1 MRRILTLFLA
11 LTLLLPGLAIGQSS
25 PFPYSTTV
33 TLQNAVA
40 ATGNGAV
47 IPTNYGAI
55 TAIQAS
61 GTFTATGTFQGTVDG
76 TNYRTITCFTPAGAA
91 ATTFTA
97 AGLWYCRTQ
106 GLTGVR
112 VPITWSS
119 GTSVTVVAN
128 ATSGTSLPFDQAT
141 GVVAPSGFAITNGAT
156 GTGTQIKATQTTVPT
171 CSSNCGSTGTPVVV
185 GSDSGG
191 IITLGT
197 GTMNAAPVMTFD
209 GTWAAAPACVATQ
222 ITTAA
227 NYVVKALSTTTTL
240 TITLAATAT
249 ASDKIAFICQG
260 VAQ

>member
-1 MRRILTLFLA
+1 MRRILTLLLA
-11 LTLLLPGLAIGQSS
+11 LTLLIPSLALAQV
-25 PFPYSTTV
+25 PTQAV
-33 TLQNAVA
+33 TLQNAVS
-40 ATGNGAV
+40 ATGNGATMT
-47 IPTNYGAI
+47 TNYGAI
-55 TAIQAS
+55 TTIQSS

-76 TNYRTITCFTPAGAA
+76 ANFATITCFTPSGTA

-97 AGLWYCRTQ
+97 AGLWFCRTQ
-106 GLTGVR
+106 GLSGIR
-112 VPITWSS
+112 VPITWTS

-128 ATSGTSLPFDQAT
+128 TAAGTSLPFDQAT
-141 GVVAPSGFAITNGAT
+141 GVVAPAGFGVTSGAT
-156 GTGTQIKATQTTVPT
+156 STGTQIKCTQTTVPT
-171 CSSNCGSTGTPVVV
+171 CSSACGSTGTPVVV
-185 GSDSGG
+185 GCDSGG

-197 GTMNAAPVMTFD
+197 GTMSASPVLTFN

-260 VAQ
+260 VSQ